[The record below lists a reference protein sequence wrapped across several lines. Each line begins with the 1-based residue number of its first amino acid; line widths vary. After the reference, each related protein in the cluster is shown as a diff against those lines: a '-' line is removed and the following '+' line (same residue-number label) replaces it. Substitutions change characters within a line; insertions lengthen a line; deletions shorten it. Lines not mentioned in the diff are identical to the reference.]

1 MIEKN
6 TDPTDQASEP
16 TSATSGDMTNAL
28 DAVRASS
35 PSLGAALDAAKLT
48 PDDLAGA
55 HDRARSDEH
64 TKENEQA

>member
-6 TDPTDQASEP
+6 TDPADQAP
-16 TSATSGDMTNAL
+16 ADTSATPGDMAAAL

-35 PSLGAALDAAKLT
+35 PALGAALDAAKVT

-55 HDRARSDEH
+55 HDRATSEEH
-64 TKENEQA
+64 DKGDQGA